1 MTEEEKIKKEQSKLS
16 PKIPLIIT
24 GILIFLMV
32 CGILFT
38 TSFFVVDGGLS
49 NLGVVVILAV
59 FILLMIG
66 AISLTWFVYLILLAV
81 RRKRAGLK
89 DWYLPLIILIVIFV
103 GPNLRSITWNAGYSF
118 VDSFFERK
126 EVNPIIL
133 NDEVTI
139 NQFNNRLLGS
149 SDKEYK
155 IKDTNIKV
163 KNYYVSEYDIYQ
175 TEVFIDGKEVINEFA
190 EVYIDLLDNNYIF
203 YLQGQGETEVKI
215 LGYTKEGRLLFRFN
229 SDQIGT
235 CNYLEVVNG
244 RVSIYK
250 KYSNE
255 GAGVCELDKM
265 KELCPDSIEM
275 KVYQKINFKT
285 NEYELADTNQY
296 ECTIPFVR

>member
-24 GILIFLMV
+24 GILIFLIV
-32 CGILFT
+32 CGVLFT

-49 NLGVVVILAV
+49 NLGVVVILAI

-89 DWYLPLIILIVIFV
+89 DWYLPLIILIVISV

-126 EVNPIIL
+126 EVNPIML

-149 SDKEYK
+149 SDKKYK

-163 KNYYVSEYDIYQ
+163 KNYYVSEYDIYK
-175 TEVFIDGKEVINEFA
+175 TEVFIDGKEVINEFV

-203 YLQGQGETEVKI
+203 YLQGQGETEVSI
-215 LGYTKEGRLLFRFN
+215 LGYTKEGRLLFRYN

-255 GAGVCELDKM
+255 GAGVCPLEEVKN
-265 KELCPDSIEM
+265 LCPNSREI
-275 KVYQKINFKT
+275 KIYQRLT
-285 NEYELADTNQY
+285 GSLNEYELVSTNQHD
-296 ECTIPFVR
+296 C